1 MGGLREDLRYAVRR
15 LASRPG
21 FTLLATMTLAL
32 GIGASTAIFSV
43 LDSVLLRPLP
53 YRDPDQLVQ
62 LWETNPDV
70 VKARN
75 FPFSDVGVNAHNYL
89 EYRSQATA
97 FTDLGYVTPY
107 TEDGMIQVGGG
118 EGPAE
123 RVWAWSVSGSVFTV
137 LGVQPMLGRAF
148 LPEERAPP
156 GQWRWTD
163 VVILSHALWQRR
175 FGSDSGIVGRKI
187 TIEAGPATVVGVMPP
202 GFVIPPMYFRGA
214 VLYHD
219 AGIYVPLFYQAFEQ
233 PRRFRQFR
241 VIGRL
246 KPGVTVAKAE
256 AEVKTIARRLEAAY
270 PEANDG
276 WTAVVT
282 PLHELLG
289 RDFGGGLGLLMGAV
303 GVVLLI
309 ACGNVASLLIAQG
322 AARRTELAVRTAL
335 GAGRARLAR
344 LLFTESTLLAL
355 VGGAVGLALA
365 AWGTRLLVALVP
377 ADVPRAAESGI
388 DLRVLGFALALALVT
403 GIAVGM
409 APAFWSSQIDPHQDL
424 KVRGAERASGPGGR
438 QLARVLVGGQ
448 IALAFVL
455 LIGGGLLAKSFVR
468 LHRTDPGYDPAHLL
482 VGTLQFGA
490 HHSLTEFSTTRLGP
504 EEARLRDQR
513 KYSFTHH
520 ALERIRA
527 LPGVTAAAS
536 SGLSPLVGGS
546 GYWPLKVDGRPDE
559 KRNALVAHASPD
571 YLRTMG
577 LPLLRGEGF
586 PAWDGVSEAER
597 YHWAGG
603 CPGAAQ
609 YCVAIVSETLARTV
623 WPGDDP
629 IGKRVGIYDCCV
641 TVVGVV
647 PDVRYRGVDDPVLS
661 SEFDD
666 RVQMYLPGTGPEL
679 LIRTTVEPTT
689 LIDAVR
695 AIVLDLAGEAVVDFT
710 TLDRRQTVSLARPRF
725 YAVLVGLF
733 AAVAATL
740 ALVGLYGVIAYS
752 VGRRTRE
759 IGLRMALGAE
769 RNDVRAM
776 VLRQGMTPVAA
787 GIVAGAAGALAL
799 GRLLAGLLYGMDPAD
814 PIVIGLLAAAMVLVS
829 LGATYLPA
837 RRASNVALM
846 DALRHE

>member
-1 MGGLREDLRYAVRR
+1 
-15 LASRPG
+15 
-21 FTLLATMTLAL
+21 
-32 GIGASTAIFSV
+32 
-43 LDSVLLRPLP
+43 
-53 YRDPDQLVQ
+53 
-62 LWETNPDV
+62 
-70 VKARN
+70 
-75 FPFSDVGVNAHNYL
+75 
-89 EYRSQATA
+89 
-97 FTDLGYVTPY
+97 
-107 TEDGMIQVGGG
+107 
-118 EGPAE
+118 
-123 RVWAWSVSGSVFTV
+123 
-137 LGVQPMLGRAF
+137 
-148 LPEERAPP
+148 
-156 GQWRWTD
+156 
-163 VVILSHALWQRR
+163 
-175 FGSDSGIVGRKI
+175 
-187 TIEAGPATVVGVMPP
+187 
-202 GFVIPPMYFRGA
+202 
-214 VLYHD
+214 
-219 AGIYVPLFYQAFEQ
+219 
-233 PRRFRQFR
+233 
-241 VIGRL
+241 
-246 KPGVTVAKAE
+246 
-256 AEVKTIARRLEAAY
+256 
-270 PEANDG
+270 
-276 WTAVVT
+276 
-282 PLHELLG
+282 
-289 RDFGGGLGLLMGAV
+289 
-303 GVVLLI
+303 
-309 ACGNVASLLIAQG
+309 
-322 AARRTELAVRTAL
+322 
-335 GAGRARLAR
+335 
-344 LLFTESTLLAL
+344 
-355 VGGAVGLALA
+355 
-365 AWGTRLLVALVP
+365 
-377 ADVPRAAESGI
+377 
-388 DLRVLGFALALALVT
+388 
-403 GIAVGM
+403 
-409 APAFWSSQIDPHQDL
+409 
-424 KVRGAERASGPGGR
+424 
-438 QLARVLVGGQ
+438 VLVGGQ

-455 LIGGGLLAKSFVR
+455 LIGGGLLAKSFLR

-490 HHSLTEFSTTRLGP
+490 HHSLTEFSTTRLSP
-504 EEARLRDQR
+504 EEGRLRDQR
-513 KYSFTHH
+513 KYTFTHH

-536 SGLSPLVGGS
+536 SGLSPLDGSS
-546 GYWPLKVDGRPDE
+546 GYFPLRVDGRPDE
-559 KRNALVAHASPD
+559 KRNVLVVHASPD

-689 LIDAVR
+689 LMDAVR